1 MEGQLTKD
9 QLIELVRK
17 IKNCEGTE
25 EEIDEW
31 QLLLQR
37 NVPDPEV
44 SDLIFYSDEDLS
56 PEEIVGRAMNYR
68 PIPLPPSEG
77 GAVPNDVIGRE

>member
-1 MEGQLTKD
+1 MEKQLTED

-37 NVPDPEV
+37 NVPDPEM
-44 SDLIFYSDEDLS
+44 SDLIFYSDENLS
-56 PEEIVGRAMNYR
+56 PEEIVERAMSYR
-68 PIPLPPSEG
+68 PIPLPPSEADG
-77 GAVPNDVIGRE
+77 HQLHDES